1 MDDGTPDRSGFVYN
15 TNSFTKEE
23 VLLLINVLKNKFDL
37 NCSIH
42 TRNDKINKPYLI
54 YIKADSWNKFKSL
67 IEPYVIPHFAYK
79 LVLRGSP
86 K

>member
-1 MDDGTPDRSGFVYN
+1 MDDGIIDRSGFILN

-23 VLLLINVLKNKFDL
+23 VELLISALKNKFNL
-37 NCSIH
+37 NCSMH
-42 TRNDKINKPYLI
+42 TRNDKIKKPYLI
-54 YIKADSWNKFKSL
+54 YIKKDSWDNFKSL

-79 LVLRGSP
+79 LVLRGSY